1 MSYGKSLSFNN
12 HFLKNQST
20 FSAGPNYAIGIVAK
34 SRSVRQMVARPFR
47 NTVAKLLNV
56 KNSF

>member
-1 MSYGKSLSFNN
+1 MLN
-12 HFLKNQST
+12 
-20 FSAGPNYAIGIVAK
+20 PNYAIGIVAK
-34 SRSVRQMVARPFR
+34 SRSVRQMVARPVR